1 MAEAHTFVHDVKNEK
16 RNNEMEGGERMSTV
30 LGLTGGIASGK
41 STVAGMLRDL
51 GIVIIDAD
59 IIAREVVEVGEDAYF
74 KIVGAFGRNILHDD
88 RTINRQKLG
97 EVIFNNEQKRK
108 VLNSIVH
115 PAVRE
120 NMNRLKQ
127 EHLDK
132 GEKIIDLDIPLLFE
146 SKQTHLVEKI
156 ILVYVDRDVQ
166 LKRLIER
173 NGLSIDE
180 AEARINSQMP
190 LTEKIPLAD
199 AVINNNGSIEE
210 TKEQL
215 LAVLRKW
222 QLI

>member
-1 MAEAHTFVHDVKNEK
+1 MT
-16 RNNEMEGGERMSTV
+16 TV

-41 STVAGMLRDL
+41 STVATMLRDL

-59 IIAREVVEVGEDAYF
+59 VIAREVVEVGEDAYF
-74 KIVGAFGRNILHDD
+74 KIIGAFGRTILHDD

-108 VLNSIVH
+108 ALNSIVH

-120 NMNRLKQ
+120 KMSRLKM
-127 EHLDK
+127 EFIKK
-132 GEKIIDLDIPLLFE
+132 GEKIIVLDIPLLFE
-146 SKQTHLVEKI
+146 SKQTHLVEKV

-166 LKRLIER
+166 VKRLMQR
-173 NGLSIDE
+173 NGLSVEE

-215 LAVLRKW
+215 LAILKQW
-222 QLI
+222 ELI

>member
-1 MAEAHTFVHDVKNEK
+1 MATI
-16 RNNEMEGGERMSTV
+16 

-41 STVAGMLRDL
+41 STVAAMLKSL

-74 KIVGAFGRNILHDD
+74 KIVGAFGRSILHED

-108 VLNSIVH
+108 ILNSIVH

-120 NMNRLKQ
+120 KMNRLKT
-127 EHLDK
+127 EYIEK
-132 GEKIIDLDIPLLFE
+132 GEKIIVLDIPLLFE
-146 SKQTHLVEKI
+146 SKQTHLVEKV

-166 LKRLIER
+166 LKRLMER
-173 NGLSIDE
+173 NGLSMEE

-190 LTEKIPLAD
+190 LSEKISLAD
-199 AVINNNGSIEE
+199 AVINNNGTIEE
-210 TKEQL
+210 TKAQL
-215 LAVLRKW
+215 LAVLKKW
-222 QLI
+222 ELI

>member
-1 MAEAHTFVHDVKNEK
+1 MPEVEK
-16 RNNEMEGGERMSTV
+16 VNGGGELMATV

-41 STVAGMLRDL
+41 STVAAMLKDL

-74 KIVGAFGRNILHDD
+74 KIIGAFGRSILHDD

-120 NMNRLKQ
+120 KMNRLKM
-127 EHLDK
+127 EYINK
-132 GEKIIDLDIPLLFE
+132 GEKIIVLDIPLLFE
-146 SKQTHLVEKI
+146 SNQTHLVEKV
-156 ILVYVDRDVQ
+156 ILVYVDREVQ
-166 LKRLIER
+166 LKRLMER
-173 NGLSIDE
+173 NGLSMEE

-190 LTEKIPLAD
+190 LSEKRPLAD

-210 TKEQL
+210 TKEQIV
-215 LAVLRKW
+215 AVLNKW

>member
-1 MAEAHTFVHDVKNEK
+1 MT
-16 RNNEMEGGERMSTV
+16 TV

-41 STVAGMLRDL
+41 STVATMLRDL

-59 IIAREVVEVGEDAYF
+59 VIAREVVEVGEDAYF
-74 KIVGAFGRNILHDD
+74 KIIGAFGRTLLHDD

-120 NMNRLKQ
+120 KMSRLKM
-127 EHLDK
+127 EFIEK
-132 GEKIIDLDIPLLFE
+132 GEKIIVLDIPLLFE
-146 SKQTHLVEKI
+146 SKQTHLVEKV

-166 LKRLIER
+166 VKRLMQR
-173 NGLSIDE
+173 NGLSVEE

-215 LAVLRKW
+215 LAILKQW
-222 QLI
+222 ELI

>member
-1 MAEAHTFVHDVKNEK
+1 MT
-16 RNNEMEGGERMSTV
+16 TV

-41 STVAGMLRDL
+41 STVATMLRDL

-59 IIAREVVEVGEDAYF
+59 VIAREVVEVGEDAYF
-74 KIVGAFGRNILHDD
+74 KIIGAFGRTILHDD

-120 NMNRLKQ
+120 KMSRLKM
-127 EHLDK
+127 EFIEK
-132 GEKIIDLDIPLLFE
+132 GEKIIVLDIPLLFE
-146 SKQTHLVEKI
+146 SKQTHLVEKV

-166 LKRLIER
+166 VKRLMQR
-173 NGLSIDE
+173 NGLSVEE

-215 LAVLRKW
+215 LAILKQW
-222 QLI
+222 ELI

>member
-1 MAEAHTFVHDVKNEK
+1 
-16 RNNEMEGGERMSTV
+16 MSTV

-41 STVAGMLRDL
+41 STVAAMLRDL
-51 GIVIIDAD
+51 GIVVIDAD

-74 KIVGAFGRNILHDD
+74 KIIGAFGRSILHDD

-115 PAVRE
+115 PAVRDK
-120 NMNRLKQ
+120 MNRLKMKNI
-127 EHLDK
+127 EK
-132 GEKIIDLDIPLLFE
+132 GEKIIVLDIPLLFE
-146 SKQTHLVEKI
+146 SKQTHLVEKV
-156 ILVYVDRDVQ
+156 ILVNVDRDIQ
-166 LKRLIER
+166 LKRLMER

-190 LTEKIPLAD
+190 LTEKITFAD
-199 AVINNNGSIEE
+199 AVINNNGTIEE

-215 LAVLRKW
+215 LDVLKNW